1 MPTRRAS
8 TWPSRR
14 RRPGVLQ
21 DARLDGAAP
30 EVGVD
35 RVGRGLGDGDL
46 DAAGL
51 RVFDLLV
58 AREAH
63 AHAHRRD
70 HLQGGVEGVDGD
82 IEADLVVALA
92 GAAVGPGV
100 WGPAR

>member
-1 MPTRRAS
+1 MPTRRSS
-8 TWPSRR
+8 TWSMRPTPWRPASSDSPS
-14 RRPGVLQ
+14 PMASGS
-21 DARLDGAAP
+21 AR

-92 GAAVGPGV
+92 GAAV
-100 WGPAR
+100 